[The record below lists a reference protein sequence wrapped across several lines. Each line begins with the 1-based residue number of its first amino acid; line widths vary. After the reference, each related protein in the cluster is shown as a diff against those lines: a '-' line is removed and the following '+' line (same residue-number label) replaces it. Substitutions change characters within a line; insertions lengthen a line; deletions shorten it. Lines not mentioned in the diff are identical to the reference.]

1 MYAST
6 HCWLGE
12 EILNNLRAP
21 PTPPT
26 KAGGGYIMILDKPPK
41 QKTQKT
47 SGLTLY
53 NYRLKIIIKEF
64 NRKGLK
70 NYVI

>member
-1 MYAST
+1 MIEG
-6 HCWLGE
+6 HPQLPQ
-12 EILNNLRAP
+12 R
-21 PTPPT
+21 
-26 KAGGGYIMILDKPPK
+26 KQGGGYIMILDKPPK

-47 SGLTLY
+47 SGLILY

>member
-1 MYAST
+1 MIEGRPQLPQRKQGGIY
-6 HCWLGE
+6 HDP
-12 EILNNLRAP
+12 RQ
-21 PTPPT
+21 TP
-26 KAGGGYIMILDKPPK
+26 KA
-41 QKTQKT
+41 KTQKT